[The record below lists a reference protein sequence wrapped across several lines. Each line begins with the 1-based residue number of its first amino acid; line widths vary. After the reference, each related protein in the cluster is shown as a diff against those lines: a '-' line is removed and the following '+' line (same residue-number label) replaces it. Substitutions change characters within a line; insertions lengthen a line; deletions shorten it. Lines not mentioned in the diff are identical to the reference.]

1 MTTQTQQDQFDTS
14 SYPIEVLRSAAGYYI
29 GQCCPEEGPISRLS
43 VQYWKTESDAEAAL
57 VSGNWAVREWA

>member
-1 MTTQTQQDQFDTS
+1 MTTQAQQGQFDAS

-43 VQYWKTESDAEAAL
+43 VQYC
-57 VSGNWAVREWA
+57 

>member
-1 MTTQTQQDQFDTS
+1 MTTQAQQDQFDTS

-43 VQYWKTESDAEAAL
+43 VRYWENKSDAEAAL
-57 VSGNWAVREWA
+57 ASGNWAVREWA

>member
-1 MTTQTQQDQFDTS
+1 MNTQAQYNTR

-43 VQYWKTESDAEAAL
+43 AEYWKKEADAQAAL
-57 VSGNWAVREWA
+57 ESGDWTKRSWA